1 MGKSAKYYKCALQMN
16 PCNYAEYRGKKKCN
30 EDEYNKEILDKCVKN
45 DISIVGLAD
54 HGNVNTSQ
62 GLRTLLT
69 ENGITV
75 FPGFEITTAEKM
87 HIVCLFPEDKTV
99 NELNQYI
106 GAVGLSNAN
115 DGTSPSTKTCEEIAK
130 IVNDSG
136 GFWYAAHI
144 TGDNGIL
151 KLGKLNH
158 IWKSKNLVAAQIPD
172 SRDNIDPKFKNI
184 VDNKDPQYKRDKA
197 PAYINASDIEKPDD
211 LDKPNATTLIK
222 MSEPI
227 FSSFVS
233 AFKDPD
239 SRVRLNY
246 ELETTYQSSID
257 RIRVFGGYLDGLDIE
272 LSSHLDTIIGG
283 RGTGKSTVINL
294 VRYAANL
301 ELDEKIYKER
311 RKEFDSM
318 IDNNLGSNSR
328 VEIDI
333 TSYSQHG
340 KKFKIIRRYK
350 NKPVIEDS
358 NGNVIP
364 IAIADLL
371 PKIEIYGQ
379 NEIVDTV
386 GSSNFIYDILKRLF
400 ETDATLQTNIDSSYN
415 KLHENTEQIIHL
427 LDEADSDDT
436 AIADLPSLKEQYK
449 YFKESGIEDKL
460 LALKRIASEEAAFES
475 VSEIVDEIQA
485 PEWTKI
491 VFENETSDVEL
502 ENLAK
507 LVESYNKKLDKII
520 TDFDSLTIGL
530 KKEYKKIEDEWNAN
544 KDKKEEEIHKSLSD
558 LEGIQDKSG
567 TEIANEFAE
576 LVKKINLAEPIQK
589 RQRTREKELNR
600 LITTRQNLIEAC
612 RKAKDSYSS
621 EINKQIKKLNKK
633 KFDGV
638 VKVSVSFGQN
648 KTKLLNEIKSSI
660 SGIGDKGVSGIL
672 NYSDF
677 DVLQFADDIRTG
689 SNVLEEKYSMTS
701 GTASKIRDY
710 YNERNLYKL
719 EEMQLDDVYELELFV
734 NGEYKKL
741 NRLSKGQQCTAVLNI
756 LLVDNKDPLII
767 DQPEDN
773 LDNAFIADSL
783 IKIIRE
789 NKIKRQYILATHN
802 ANIPVFGDAEMIITM
817 HESDGHGCARDEYMG
832 SIDNQLVKE
841 SVINVLEGGK
851 DAFLMRE
858 KKYGL

>member
-1 MGKSAKYYKCALQMN
+1 MN